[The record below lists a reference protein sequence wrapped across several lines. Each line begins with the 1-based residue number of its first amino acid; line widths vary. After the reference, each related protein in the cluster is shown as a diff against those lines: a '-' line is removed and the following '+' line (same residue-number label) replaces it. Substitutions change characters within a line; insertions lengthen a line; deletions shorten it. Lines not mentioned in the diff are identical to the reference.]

1 MFTISYVNEETAQT
15 SPIQYYANC
24 ATLKMNS
31 SNMEETKLTQKSR
44 RGRFLRVAER
54 RTRNVLIDLV
64 RLANCGNRAAYEYSE
79 ADVKKIFD
87 AIELQLEVTR
97 SRFKTN
103 QKKEITFSFDE

>member
-1 MFTISYVNEETAQT
+1 
-15 SPIQYYANC
+15 
-24 ATLKMNS
+24 
-31 SNMEETKLTQKSR
+31 MEDEKKAQKSR
-44 RGRFLRVAER
+44 RRRFLRVAQR
-54 RTRNVLIDLV
+54 RTRNVLIDLA

-87 AIELQLEVTR
+87 AIESQLESTR